1 MKATFFG
8 DIMKKII
15 FLICC
20 VIVVGLIYFIK
31 NDKEVIYLEIS
42 DKKIIGDKSV
52 KYLSNKKLL
61 EDYIYYKNNN
71 TYRLIDLY
79 NDIKNNKKIVFKGKE
94 YTINNLFIKSKYI
107 VLNIGHNE
115 INNIFQTELDPIKE
129 IDNFIDNYENI
140 IKTIRKIT
148 KEKIIII
155 FDYDLETKYKD
166 YLYNNMQ
173 LISNRYNCNMIYKFE
188 LLKLIKYFTN
198 NKK

>member
-8 DIMKKII
+8 DNMKKII
-15 FLICC
+15 VFISC
-20 VIVVGLIYFIK
+20 VIVVLLIYVIK

-42 DKKIIGDKSV
+42 DKKIIGEKSV
-52 KYLSNKKLL
+52 KYLSNKKMLD
-61 EDYIYYKNNN
+61 EYIYLKNDNN
-71 TYRLIDLY
+71 YRLIDFY
-79 NDIKNNKKIVFKGKE
+79 NDIEKNKEFIFDGKE
-94 YTINNLFIKSKYI
+94 HTINNLFIKSDYI
-107 VLNIGHNE
+107 VLNIGYNE
-115 INNIFQTELDPIKE
+115 VDSLLKNELEPMKA
-129 IDNFIDNYENI
+129 IDDFIDNYENI

-166 YLYNNMQ
+166 YLYNKMQ
-173 LISNRYNCNMIYKFE
+173 LISNRYNCNMIYEFE